1 MQLKKT
7 VKGSKKPQNIRDS
20 LALATCTLLA
30 GVAPVTQAVAAQSP
44 WQIDGGLLIYSEKN
58 RVSLVEPVLQIRK
71 EIDDNEFF
79 TTHLVADT
87 LTGASP
93 NGAAPSDVPQ
103 TFTSPSGTKSYTAKA
118 NEIPLDSTFSDTR
131 GAVNL
136 SWDKPLSERLRGIFG
151 ASFSIENDYTSF
163 GVSASLAQDFN
174 QRNTTLTAGV
184 SLDADS
190 ISPLGGAP
198 VPFSSMPAPV
208 PSEGEGEGE
217 GGPSES
223 KTVQQYL
230 VGVTQ
235 VLGHNTLAQLNYSY
249 GHSNGYLTDP
259 YKILSVLANDGSG
272 NLRAPGSPS
281 SYVYEKRPDQRT
293 FQTLYWK
300 GIHQFGNE
308 DVLTLAYRYGWDD
321 WGINSHTYDVRYRLE
336 LGHGHY
342 LQPHFRHYNQSAADF
357 YRQTL
362 IDGEETTL
370 DYASADSRL
379 GELTTQTVGL
389 KYGVVFDQD
398 AEFNFRV
405 EYMHQTGKTIA
416 SDAVGKLANLD
427 LFPENKAAIIQAG
440 ISMSTDTLAKRM
452 RTAFYKVP
460 R

>member
-1 MQLKKT
+1 MQLKK
-7 VKGSKKPQNIRDS
+7 GSSKPQNIRDS

-79 TTHLVADT
+79 TTRLVADT

-93 NGAAPSDVPQ
+93 NGAAPSDAPQ

-118 NEIPLDSTFSDTR
+118 NEIPLDSTFTDTR

-174 QRNTTLTAGV
+174 QRNTTLTAAV

-198 VPFSSMPAPV
+198 DPFTPMPAAV
-208 PSEGEGEGE
+208 PSSGDGEDDGE

-230 VGVTQ
+230 LGVTQ
-235 VLGHNTLAQLNYSY
+235 VLGHNTLMQLNYSY

-259 YKILSVLANDGSG
+259 YKILSVLDSGG
-272 NLRAPGSPS
+272 NLYTKPGAPSP
-281 SYVYEKRPDQRT
+281 YIYEKRPDTRT

-321 WGINSHTYDVRYRLE
+321 WGINSHTYDVRYRFE
-336 LGHGHY
+336 FGHGHY

-357 YRQTL
+357 YHQTIL
-362 IDGEETTL
+362 NSELSSL

-389 KYGVVFDQD
+389 KYGIVFDED
-398 AEFNFRV
+398 AEINFRV

-416 SDAVGKLANLD
+416 SDAVGKLANID
-427 LFPENKAAIIQAG
+427 LFPENQATIVQAG
-440 ISMSTDTLAKRM
+440 ISMSTDTLAKHM
-452 RTAFYKVP
+452 RTAFYKVT

>member
-20 LALATCTLLA
+20 LALATCSLLA
-30 GVAPVTQAVAAQSP
+30 GVAPVTQAVGAQSP
-44 WQIDGGLLIYSEKN
+44 WQIDGGLLFYSEKD
-58 RVSLVEPVLQIRK
+58 RVSLLEPVLQIRK

-79 TTHLVADT
+79 TARFVADT

-93 NGAAPSDVPQ
+93 NGAAPSDAPQ
-103 TFTSPSGTKSYTAKA
+103 TFTSPSGSKSYTTKA
-118 NEIPLDSTFSDTR
+118 NEIPLDTTFTDIR

-174 QRNTTLTAGV
+174 QRNTTLTAAM

-198 VPFSSMPAPV
+198 VPFTPMPVAV
-208 PSEGEGEGE
+208 PSSGEDE

-230 VGVTQ
+230 LGVTQ

-272 NLRAPGSPS
+272 NLRAPGNLS

-300 GIHQFGNE
+300 ALHQFGNE

-321 WGINSHTYDVRYRLE
+321 WGVNSHTYDVRYRLE
-336 LGHGHY
+336 FGNGHY
-342 LQPHFRHYNQSAADF
+342 LQPHYRHYTQSAADF

-379 GELTTQTVGL
+379 GELTTETLGL
-389 KYGVVFDQD
+389 KYGIVFDQD
-398 AEFNFRV
+398 AEINFRV
-405 EYMHQTGKTIA
+405 EYMHQTGKTRA
-416 SDAVGKLANLD
+416 EDAVGKLANVD
-427 LFPENKAAIIQAG
+427 LFPENQATIIQAG
-440 ISMSTDTLAKRM
+440 ISMRIDTLAKRM
-452 RTAFYKVP
+452 RTAYYKIT